1 MRPAFFPLIGTIL
14 LGPVF
19 LEASIPDRNIAGNV
33 NAIVKA
39 IGDYAAALPQL
50 PLIVE
55 KFAKGSDPVVPD
67 MGEIE
72 PPSDV
77 AIEVV
82 CRTLAQAAESNGL
95 PVGFF
100 ARLIWTESRFRQR
113 VVSHAGAQGVAQ
125 FMPATAAEYGLADPF
140 DPVAALPASAR
151 FLRKLRD
158 QFGNLGLAAA
168 AYNAGG
174 GRVQD
179 WLARKKTLPAE
190 TQNYVRAVTG
200 QAAESWTRDSKDI
213 DLEHKLPRA
222 APCEGEGG
230 LSPQSKPIAM
240 KVALS
245 ITAGEIVRKAEIA
258 EEEARQAK
266 IEAEKRALAA
276 LHSKKG
282 KTQLAK
288 EKTGKGHIKIAAKA
302 ATKAVIKVAAKAVRK
317 GRLKVAS
324 AGSSTR

>member
-1 MRPAFFPLIGTIL
+1 MRKAIIPLIGTIL

-19 LEASIPDRNIAGNV
+19 IEPSEPDRHVARAI
-33 NAIVKA
+33 NAMVKA
-39 IGDYAAALPQL
+39 LGDHAVALPQM
-50 PLIVE
+50 PLHVLD
-55 KFAKGSDPVVPD
+55 FTGRPDPASPQST
-67 MGEIE
+67 E
-72 PPSDV
+72 PPPDV
-77 AIEVV
+77 AIDLV
-82 CRTLAQAAESNGL
+82 CRTLSEAADANGL

-113 VVSHAGAQGVAQ
+113 AVSHAGAQGVAQ
-125 FMPATAAEYGLADPF
+125 FMPATAVEYGLEDPF
-140 DPVAALPASAR
+140 DPIQALPASAR

-200 QAAESWTRDSKDI
+200 HPAETWTRDEKELG
-213 DLEHKLPRA
+213 LEHKLPRA

-230 LSPQSKPIAM
+230 LSTQSRPITM

-245 ITAGEIVRKAEIA
+245 PAASETVRKAEA
-258 EEEARQAK
+258 AAEEARKAK
-266 IEAEKRALAA
+266 IEAERRALAA
-276 LHSKKG
+276 LRKKKG
-282 KTQLAK
+282 KPVRLAK
-288 EKTGKGHIKIAAKA
+288 VKSRLAARVEA
-302 ATKAVIKVAAKAVRK
+302 HTPRK
-317 GRLKVAS
+317 PLKVRTA
-324 AGSSTR
+324 AANR

>member
-1 MRPAFFPLIGTIL
+1 MRPAIIPLIGTVL

-33 NAIVKA
+33 KA

-55 KFAKGSDPVVPD
+55 KYAQGSDPMVSD
-67 MGEIE
+67 SEAIE

-82 CRTLAQAAESNGL
+82 CRTLALAAESNGL

-125 FMPATAAEYGLADPF
+125 FMPATAAEYGVADPF

-200 QAAESWTRDSKDI
+200 QAAENWTRDSKDI

-245 ITAGEIVRKAEIA
+245 ATAGEIVRKAEIV

-276 LHSKKG
+276 LRSRKG
-282 KTQLAK
+282 KTQLARSK
-288 EKTGKGHIKIAAKA
+288 SGKASVTVA
-302 ATKAVIKVAAKAVRK
+302 ATATKVAVKVAAKVTRK
-317 GRLKVAS
+317 GRFKVAS
-324 AGSSTR
+324 ASSSTR